1 LTYKEGESLGAVTF
15 CQLAVLFYR
24 MFTQTNKEIK
34 LDRLDSM
41 LQNNLQSKNALQNGI
56 FTWKSKFSKFD

>member
-41 LQNNLQSKNALQNGI
+41 LQNNLQNKNALQNGI
-56 FTWKSKFSKFD
+56 F